1 MRLKLKNL
9 RLQKD
14 INQADLGR
22 IVGVGKT
29 TISNYETGYSVPDL
43 DILIKL
49 AEYFQVTTD
58 YLLGLTDDKTQKN
71 DDKEPVF
78 GNLTKNEQELLEI
91 FHRVTN
97 EREQIKL
104 IGRFDEIVEQMT
116 GNFKSDNAPST
127 HSKKDVG

>member
-43 DILIKL
+43 DTLIKL

-78 GNLTKNEQELLEI
+78 GNLTKNE
-91 FHRVTN
+91 
-97 EREQIKL
+97 
-104 IGRFDEIVEQMT
+104 
-116 GNFKSDNAPST
+116 
-127 HSKKDVG
+127 